1 MKKIMIAGFETA
13 KDKYDDYIEAF
24 RQLGAEAFLSLDPK
38 DLMQADGLVI
48 PGSSQDMNPR
58 LWGEKDRCSNDIN
71 DALDESQWKLMDVA
85 LLRKSGARGRA
96 TSESGASGAETSE
109 GCACGQRKEKEQ
121 LPVLGICRGMQFI
134 NVYFG
139 GTLIQDLPCGNA
151 HKMTVP
157 EQYHDVVCGENS
169 RLLPLIGKVSE
180 VNTRHHQGVGRIGK
194 GLQADAVWNDGE
206 DAVVEAISHQSAPV
220 LGLQWHPEKMYL
232 YGSEGHRADAER
244 LLRWWLAQARDRQ
257 GTAHSA
263 EPEEE

>member
-38 DLMQADGLVI
+38 DLTRADGLVL

-58 LWGEKDRCSNDIN
+58 LWGEKDQCSNDVN
-71 DALDESQWKLMDVA
+71 DALDQSQWNMMDMAVS
-85 LLRKSGARGRA
+85 RRM
-96 TSESGASGAETSE
+96 
-109 GCACGQRKEKEQ
+109 
-121 LPVLGICRGMQFI
+121 PVLGICRGMQFI

-139 GTLIQDLPCGNA
+139 GTLIQDLPCSSA

-157 EQYHDVVCGENS
+157 EQYHDVMCGENS
-169 RLLPLIGKVSE
+169 RLRPLIGEASE
-180 VNTRHHQGVGRIGK
+180 VNTRHHQGVGRIGE

-206 DAVVEAISHQSAPV
+206 DAVVEAISHQCDPV

-232 YGSEGHRADAER
+232 YGDEGHRADAER
-244 LLRWWLAQARDRQ
+244 LLRWWLAQVQDGRGAV
-257 GTAHSA
+257 
-263 EPEEE
+263 EE

>member
-38 DLMQADGLVI
+38 DLMRADGLVL

-58 LWGEKDRCSNDIN
+58 LWGEKDQCSNDIN
-71 DALDESQWKLMDVA
+71 DALDQSQWNMMDMAVS
-85 LLRKSGARGRA
+85 RRM
-96 TSESGASGAETSE
+96 
-109 GCACGQRKEKEQ
+109 
-121 LPVLGICRGMQFI
+121 PVLGICRGMQFI

-139 GTLIQDLPCGNA
+139 GTLIQDLPCSSA

-157 EQYHDVVCGENS
+157 EQYHDVMCGENS
-169 RLLPLIGKVSE
+169 RLRPLIGETSE
-180 VNTRHHQGVGRIGK
+180 VNTRHHQGVGRIGE

-206 DAVVEAISHQSAPV
+206 DAVVEAISHQCDPV

-232 YGSEGHRADAER
+232 YGDEGHRADAER
-244 LLRWWLAQARDRQ
+244 LLRWWLAQVQDGRGAV
-257 GTAHSA
+257 
-263 EPEEE
+263 EE

>member
-38 DLMQADGLVI
+38 DLTRADGLVL

-58 LWGEKDRCSNDIN
+58 LWGEKDQCSNDVN
-71 DALDESQWKLMDVA
+71 DALDESQWRLMDLAVS
-85 LLRKSGARGRA
+85 RRM
-96 TSESGASGAETSE
+96 
-109 GCACGQRKEKEQ
+109 
-121 LPVLGICRGMQFI
+121 PVLGICRGMQFI

-139 GTLIQDLPCGNA
+139 GTLIQDLPCSSA

-157 EQYHDVVCGENS
+157 EQYHDVMCGENS
-169 RLLPLIGKVSE
+169 RLRPLIGEASE
-180 VNTRHHQGVGRIGK
+180 VNTRHHQGVGRIGE

-206 DAVVEAISHQSAPV
+206 DAVVEAISHQCDPV

-232 YGSEGHRADAER
+232 YGDEGHRADAER
-244 LLRWWLAQARDRQ
+244 LLRWWLSQVQDGRGA
-257 GTAHSA
+257 A
-263 EPEEE
+263 EE

>member
-38 DLMQADGLVI
+38 DLMRADGLVL

-58 LWGEKDRCSNDIN
+58 LWGEKDQCSNDIN
-71 DALDESQWKLMDVA
+71 DALDESQWNMMDMAVS
-85 LLRKSGARGRA
+85 RRM
-96 TSESGASGAETSE
+96 
-109 GCACGQRKEKEQ
+109 
-121 LPVLGICRGMQFI
+121 PVLGICRGMQFI

-139 GTLIQDLPCGNA
+139 GTLIQDLPCSSA

-157 EQYHDVVCGENS
+157 EQYHDVMCGENS
-169 RLLPLIGKVSE
+169 RLRPLIGEASE
-180 VNTRHHQGVGRIGK
+180 VNTRHHQGVGRIGE

-206 DAVVEAISHQSAPV
+206 DAVVEAISHQCDPV

-232 YGSEGHRADAER
+232 YGDEGHRADAER
-244 LLRWWLAQARDRQ
+244 LLRWWLAQIQDGRGA
-257 GTAHSA
+257 A
-263 EPEEE
+263 EE

>member
-38 DLMQADGLVI
+38 DLTKADGLVL

-58 LWGEKDRCSNDIN
+58 LWGEKDQCSNDIN
-71 DALDESQWKLMDVA
+71 DALDQSQWRLMDLA
-85 LLRKSGARGRA
+85 LGRESSASEVDAFGAGKA
-96 TSESGASGAETSE
+96 EACASG
-109 GCACGQRKEKEQ
+109 RKEENRP

-139 GTLIQDLPCGNA
+139 GTLIQDLPCSSA

-157 EQYHDVVCGENS
+157 EQYHDVMCGENS
-169 RLLPLIGKVSE
+169 RLRPLIGEVSE
-180 VNTRHHQGVGRIGK
+180 VNTRHHQGVGRIGE

-206 DAVVEAISHQSAPV
+206 DAVVEAISHQCDPV

-232 YGSEGHRADAER
+232 YGDEGHRADAER
-244 LLRWWLAQARDRQ
+244 LLRWWLAQVQDGRGA
-257 GTAHSA
+257 A
-263 EPEEE
+263 EE